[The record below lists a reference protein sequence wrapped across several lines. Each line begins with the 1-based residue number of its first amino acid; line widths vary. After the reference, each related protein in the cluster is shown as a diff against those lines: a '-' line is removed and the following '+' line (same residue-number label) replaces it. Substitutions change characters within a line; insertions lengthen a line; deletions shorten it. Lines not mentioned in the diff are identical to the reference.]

1 MKKQPVVLAFS
12 GGLDTSFCVPW
23 LLDQGYEVHTLFVDT
38 GGVSAEERDYIEQ
51 RALELG
57 AAAHHVADIGEAIWD
72 EIVVP
77 ALAAG
82 EWYQYQYPMLC
93 SDRYLIV
100 RKSLELC
107 DELGTRFFAHGCTG
121 MGNDQVRFDLTA
133 QSLGDY
139 EVIAPIRE
147 IQAEHDNVRAYEM
160 AYLQERGF
168 EVRAKTAQYTIN
180 ENILG
185 ITISGSEIDEFQPPE
200 PDTWVLAKPRE
211 QWPDKPLQLKIGF
224 EQGRPVSINGERL
237 GGVDMLSRLNAEM
250 GAYGVGRG
258 LYTGDT
264 TIGLKG
270 RIVFIAPAMTTLM
283 IAHRALEEAVCTR
296 QQNGFKPMVAR
307 KWVELVYQG
316 FFYDPLKFDLEAY
329 LQSSQ
334 QVVNGEVT
342 VETCGGVVHPIA
354 IDSPHILQSP
364 DATYAQSAA
373 WTSREAEGFIKLFG
387 MSSRLWA
394 QVNRDRIRK

>member
-1 MKKQPVVLAFS
+1 MNSKCVVLAFS

-23 LLDQGYEVHTLFVDT
+23 LIDQGYEVHTLFVDT
-38 GGVSAEERDYIEQ
+38 GGISEAESAYIEK

-57 AAAHHVADIGEAIWD
+57 AAAHHVAEIGEAIWG
-72 EIVVP
+72 EIVKP

-107 DELGTRFFAHGCTG
+107 DELGTKNFAHGCTG

-139 EVIAPIRE
+139 QVIAPIRE
-147 IQAEHDNVRAYEM
+147 IQENQKNVREYEM
-160 AYLQERGF
+160 EYLQERGF
-168 EVRAKTAQYTIN
+168 EVRAKTMQYTIN
-180 ENILG
+180 ENLLG
-185 ITISGSEIDEFQPPE
+185 ITISGSEVDDFDEPGRE
-200 PDTWVLAKPRE
+200 TYELAKHPSE
-211 QWPDKPLQLKIGF
+211 WPKQALQIKIGF
-224 EQGRPVSINGERL
+224 EQGEPVSLNGEKMAGTAIL
-237 GGVDMLSRLNAEM
+237 AQLNESM
-250 GAYGVGRG
+250 GQYGVGRG
-258 LYTGDT
+258 MYTGDT

-270 RIVFIAPAMTTLM
+270 RIVFIAPALTALM
-283 IAHRALEEAVCTR
+283 VAHRALEEAVSTKL
-296 QQNGFKPMVAR
+296 QNGFKPMVAQ

-334 QVVNGEVT
+334 LVVNGDVT
-342 VETCGGVVHPIA
+342 LETHGGLVHAVKIE
-354 IDSPHILQSP
+354 SPHILQSD

-387 MSSRLWA
+387 QSSRLWA
-394 QVNRDRIRK
+394 EKNPDQIRK